1 MNKTVVLV
9 SLSIVVS
16 ILSSMNHPMIIAASV
31 DTKVVMTILFFVSA
45 FNVVLFIL
53 GYVFSF
59 IGVFV
64 GKFIQSQRLKKFLL
78 KPHTTN
84 DENANGSTAS
94 FEINT
99 RNTSSFYFDLHEVG
113 DAIHNFGSDTKYFAT
128 DENGYILVSPEAA
141 KTIRD
146 CGSDIK
152 MYVAHNQTQ
161 DYSVFEYIR
170 KKLHDACHYNS
181 LNDVI
186 RVNRHGGGECGS
198 STHCGS

>member
-1 MNKTVVLV
+1 
-9 SLSIVVS
+9 
-16 ILSSMNHPMIIAASV
+16 MNHPMIIAASV

-45 FNVVLFIL
+45 FNVALFFL

-64 GKFIQSQRLKKFLL
+64 GKFIQRQRFKKFLV
-78 KPHTTN
+78 KPYTSSNENTN
-84 DENANGSTAS
+84 ESAAS

-99 RNTSSFYFDLHEVG
+99 KTVTSFDLDLHEVG

-146 CGSDIK
+146 CGSDIR
-152 MYVAHNQTQ
+152 MYLYHYKAQ
-161 DYSVFEYIR
+161 DDSVFEYIC
-170 KKLHDACHYNS
+170 KKLHDACNYNNFNEVTV
-181 LNDVI
+181 LNDK
-186 RVNRHGGGECGS
+186 GGECGS

>member
-1 MNKTVVLV
+1 MNKTVSLV

-16 ILSSMNHPMIIAASV
+16 ILSFMNHPMVIAASV
-31 DTKVVMTILFFVSA
+31 DTKIVLTILFFVA
-45 FNVVLFIL
+45 ALNVVLFIL
-53 GYVFSF
+53 GYILSF

-64 GKFIQSQRLKKFLL
+64 GKFIQNQRFNKFLA
-78 KPHTTN
+78 KPLFPAN
-84 DENANGSTAS
+84 ENTDSISAA
-94 FEINT
+94 FEINA
-99 RNTSSFYFDLHEVG
+99 RSTSSFYLDLHEVG

-146 CGSDIK
+146 CGSDIR

-170 KKLHDACHYNS
+170 KKLHDACHYNNFNEVTAVS
-181 LNDVI
+181 TK
-186 RVNRHGGGECGS
+186 GGECGS

>member
-16 ILSSMNHPMIIAASV
+16 ILSFMNHPMIIAASV

-59 IGVFV
+59 IGAFV
-64 GKFIQSQRLKKFLL
+64 GKFIQSQRFKKFLV

-84 DENANGSTAS
+84 DENANGSAAS

-99 RNTSSFYFDLHEVG
+99 KSASSFYLDLHEVG

-128 DENGYILVSPEAA
+128 DGNGYILVSPEAA

-146 CGSDIK
+146 CGSDIR
-152 MYVAHNQTQ
+152 MYATHNKTQ

-170 KKLHDACHYNS
+170 KKLHDACHYNNFNEVTVLS
-181 LNDVI
+181 DK
-186 RVNRHGGGECGS
+186 GGECGS

>member
-1 MNKTVVLV
+1 MNKTVTLV

-16 ILSSMNHPMIIAASV
+16 ILSFMNHPMVIAASV
-31 DTKVVMTILFFVSA
+31 DTKIVLTILFFVA
-45 FNVVLFIL
+45 ALNVVLFIL
-53 GYVFSF
+53 VYVFSF

-64 GKFIQSQRLKKFLL
+64 GKFIQNQRFNKFLA
-78 KPHTTN
+78 KPLSSAK
-84 DENANGSTAS
+84 ENIDSGSAS
-94 FEINT
+94 FKINT
-99 RNTSSFYFDLHEVG
+99 RDTSSFYLDLHEVG

-146 CGSDIK
+146 CGSDIR

-170 KKLHDACHYNS
+170 KKLHDACHYNNFDEVTAVS
-181 LNDVI
+181 SAK
-186 RVNRHGGGECGS
+186 GGECGS